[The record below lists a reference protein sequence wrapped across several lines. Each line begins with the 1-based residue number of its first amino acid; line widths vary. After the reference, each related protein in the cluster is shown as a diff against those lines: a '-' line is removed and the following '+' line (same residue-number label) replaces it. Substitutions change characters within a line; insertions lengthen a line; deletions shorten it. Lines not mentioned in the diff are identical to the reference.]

1 MEKKMFNY
9 NEIKE
14 FALNFDKTD
23 KEQCK
28 VLKDILKQLGF
39 TWKECSCKSL
49 IGDLYNKLL
58 SWLKRNKDGML
69 RYSIKRGVL
78 FWCEGELVCFA
89 TLTNALA
96 EKVKEKMPNEFE
108 KYIKEVIPQE
118 DGSDTETPQE
128 DGSDI
133 DAKIKEVKTK
143 RTIKKQNVK

>member
-1 MEKKMFNY
+1 MFNY

-28 VLKDILKQLGF
+28 ILNDILKQLGF
-39 TWKECSCKSL
+39 TWQECSCKSL

-108 KYIKEVIPQE
+108 KYIKEVVAEE
-118 DGSDTETPQE
+118 DGSGAETNN
-128 DGSDI
+128 DASDI

>member
-1 MEKKMFNY
+1 
-9 NEIKE
+9 
-14 FALNFDKTD
+14 
-23 KEQCK
+23 
-28 VLKDILKQLGF
+28 
-39 TWKECSCKSL
+39 
-49 IGDLYNKLL
+49 
-58 SWLKRNKDGML
+58 ML